1 MDEVLSPRTFGEE
14 CGSGCGWVSCG
25 PVKDLVSSN
34 NSSGVSI
41 GHHVTDACGY
51 RAVVSAKL
59 DALADCLSSEQSRSV
74 LVVFTV
80 VLFTCYYYSGRYQSP
95 FTRSKRCLQPNCII
109 ISLHNFEF
117 PPTHVLQPAYQVLA
131 LQVGCSARSRKSNGG
146 GLSPWWQSGS
156 QAKPSKYSE
165 VRMVHT

>member
-1 MDEVLSPRTFGEE
+1 MGDGRSALASDFWRGMREWMR
-14 CGSGCGWVSCG
+14 VSCG

-34 NSSGVSI
+34 NSSPVSI

-80 VLFTCYYYSGRYQSP
+80 VLFTCCCYSGRYQRP
-95 FTRSKRCLQPNCII
+95 FTRSKRCLQPSCII

-117 PPTHVLQPAYQVLA
+117 PPTHVLQPAYQILV
-131 LQVGCSARSRKSNGG
+131 LQVGCSARSRKSNGRG
-146 GLSPWWQSGS
+146 GRVSGS

-165 VRMVHT
+165 VRIVHT